1 MNNESVGNSKEI
13 VLQSQAQGMRAA
25 VFEHGDLVEV
35 FEEEVGSSQLVGNI
49 YRGRVENVLPG
60 MQAAF
65 VDIGLDKN
73 AFLYVGDAVPS
84 RFEEDEK
91 VVPAVNERIERV
103 VQPRQELLVQI
114 V

>member
-1 MNNESVGNSKEI
+1 MKHENAGCLKEI
-13 VLQSQAQGMRAA
+13 VIQSQHQSHKLRAA
-25 VFEHGDLVEV
+25 VFEQGELMEV
-35 FEEEVGSSQLVGNI
+35 FEEEGGASHLVGNI

-84 RFEEDEK
+84 R
-91 VVPAVNERIERV
+91 
-103 VQPRQELLVQI
+103 
-114 V
+114 